1 MATVERPHRRA
12 LDEAI
17 GIYRDA
23 MRPFILRCLRR
34 VRGSTVEETIR
45 RSLPPKQADTF
56 NLNRRQGRDLASAID
71 VNIFRPLVQRNWSTF
86 RDDFW
91 DDRTVL
97 DAMGLI
103 ATARDSTAHPEDKRD
118 LDAEYTRVTL
128 YHLVFV
134 LGRINAPD
142 QKRAVENIRT
152 QLFAPTSV
160 TADTGLTA
168 LPEQVQRGGVRF
180 IAVDWSGAKDRADQ
194 TKRIWLAEA
203 ANCELLRLES
213 GRTRDEVVDILV
225 KEMQSRDVVIGLD
238 FAFSFPQWYL
248 QWRKLSGA
256 RKLWELAASE
266 GEMWLS
272 ETLAPFWVSKK
283 SDRLKSD
290 ERLEYRET
298 EWELRRRG
306 FPPQSVFKLVGP
318 GQVGRGSVRGQ
329 PYLLELQRAG
339 AAIWPFDAP
348 KMPMVIEIYPRS
360 LTGKV
365 EKTDR
370 EARADYLTRKYP
382 GLDLG
387 RGPARKMVESDD
399 AFDAGVSALVMSA
412 HAEDFGRLERAT
424 EPPKSL
430 EGEIWSP

>member
-1 MATVERPHRRA
+1 MK
-12 LDEAI
+12 
-17 GIYRDA
+17 
-23 MRPFILRCLRR
+23 C
-34 VRGSTVEETIR
+34 
-45 RSLPPKQADTF
+45 
-56 NLNRRQGRDLASAID
+56 
-71 VNIFRPLVQRNWSTF
+71 
-86 RDDFW
+86 
-91 DDRTVL
+91 
-97 DAMGLI
+97 I
-103 ATARDSTAHPEDKRD
+103 AA
-118 LDAEYTRVTL
+118 
-128 YHLVFV
+128 
-134 LGRINAPD
+134 
-142 QKRAVENIRT
+142 
-152 QLFAPTSV
+152 
-160 TADTGLTA
+160 
-168 LPEQVQRGGVRF
+168 
-180 IAVDWSGAKDRADQ
+180 DWSGDKKSEQA
-194 TKRIWLAEA
+194 TKGIWIAEA
-203 ANCELLRLES
+203 VNGELLSLES
-213 GRTRDEVVDILV
+213 GLTRDEVVDILV
-225 KEMQSRDVVIGLD
+225 KEIQSQENLVVGLD
-238 FAFSFPQWYL
+238 FAFSFPHGYL
-248 QWRKLSGA
+248 RSRKLSGA
-256 RKLWELAASE
+256 RQMWELAASE

-370 EARADYLTRKYP
+370 EARVDYLTRKYP

-387 RGPARKMVESDD
+387 RGPAREMVESDD

-424 EPPKSL
+424 GPPKSL
-430 EGEIWSP
+430 EGEIWSPS